1 MRLRPVPDPPLRVFP
16 FKLVPRRPWARAAV
30 VLCLLGVLALAV
42 EMSVSGRARP
52 PLAARASA
60 VAAYEAAAGGEASR
74 WAPEALRAAD
84 ESLRA
89 ALVSWSRQENRL
101 LPFRDY
107 RPVAREL
114 ATAESMALEAA
125 RVAEELRA
133 EGRAAAEQ
141 AVGDA
146 RSVEEHAK
154 ALVAA
159 TTLPGAQRAHLQRAR
174 LLVREAEVL
183 LRDGDFEPARA
194 RAELSR
200 AELAGALGPAL
211 EAAGRYTS
219 QEQVATWRRWIEETR
234 AWSRQTGEAAI
245 LVLKEKNALVLLS
258 RGAPVR
264 TYDAEI
270 GANALGFKQRQGDQA
285 TPEGRYRVVAKK
297 DHGRSRYY
305 RALLL
310 DYPSAADRERF
321 AAAKRRGEIP
331 REAQIG
337 GLIEIHGEGG
347 RGQNWT
353 DGCVALANR
362 DMDDLYSRVGVGT
375 RVTIVGGDGHD
386 GTFSDLL
393 ARVGEEAGEAKP

>member
-1 MRLRPVPDPPLRVFP
+1 VFP
-16 FKLVPRRPWARAAV
+16 SRLVPRRPWARAAV
-30 VLCLLGVLALAV
+30 ALCVVGVLAVAAEMAV
-42 EMSVSGRARP
+42 TGRARP

-60 VAAYEAAAGGEASR
+60 IAAFEAAAAGEAPR

-84 ESLRA
+84 GSLRV
-89 ALVSWSRQENRL
+89 ALASWSRQESRL
-101 LPFRDY
+101 LPLRDY

-114 ATAESMALEAA
+114 AEAEATAVEAA
-125 RVAEELRA
+125 RVAAELRA

-141 AVGDA
+141 AVRDA
-146 RSVEEHAK
+146 RSVEAHAN

-159 TTLPGAQRAHLQRAR
+159 TTLPPAERVHLQRAR

-183 LRDGDFEPARA
+183 LRDGDFEAARR
-194 RAELSR
+194 RADLSR
-200 AELAGALGPAL
+200 AELGEALGPAL

-219 QEQVATWRRWIEETR
+219 EEHVATWRRWIQETT
-234 AWSRQTGEAAI
+234 AWSRETGEAAI

-264 TYDAEI
+264 SYDAEI
-270 GANALGFKQRQGDQA
+270 GANALGVKQVQGDQA

-297 DHGRSRYY
+297 DRGRSRYY

-310 DYPSAADRERF
+310 DYPNAADRERF

-331 REAQIG
+331 SGAGIG

-353 DGCVALANR
+353 DGCVALENR
-362 DMDDLYSRVGVGT
+362 DMDDLYSRVAVGT
-375 RVTIVGGDGHD
+375 RVTIVGGDGRD
-386 GTFSDLL
+386 GAFSDLL
-393 ARVGEEAGEAKP
+393 ARVGGGSAEAKP

>member
-1 MRLRPVPDPPLRVFP
+1 MPRPALLLAVFLSR
-16 FKLVPRRPWARAAV
+16 LVPRRPWARAAV
-30 VLCLLGVLALAV
+30 AVCLLSVLVLAV
-42 EMSVSGRARP
+42 EMAVSGRARP
-52 PLAARASA
+52 PSAARASA
-60 VAAYEAAAGGEASR
+60 VAAFEAAAAGEPSR

-84 ESLRA
+84 EALRA
-89 ALVSWSRQENRL
+89 ALVAWSRQESRL

-107 RPVAREL
+107 RPVARDL
-114 ATAESMALEAA
+114 AAAESLALEAT

-141 AVGDA
+141 AVREA
-146 RSVEEHAK
+146 RSVEAHAN

-159 TTLPGAQRAHLQRAR
+159 TALPPTQRVHLQRAR

-183 LRDGDFEPARA
+183 VREGDLEAARQRAELA
-194 RAELSR
+194 RAELG
-200 AELAGALGPAL
+200 EALGPAL
-211 EAAGRYTS
+211 QEAGRYTS

-234 AWSRQTGEAAI
+234 AWSRQTGAAAI

-270 GANALGFKQRQGDQA
+270 GANALGVKQRQGDQA
-285 TPEGRYRVVAKK
+285 TPEGRYRIVAKK

-310 DYPSAADRERF
+310 DYPNAADRERF

-331 REAQIG
+331 RRARIG

-353 DGCVALANR
+353 EGCVALSNR
-362 DMDDLYSRVGVGT
+362 DIDDLYSRVGVGT
-375 RVTIVGGDGHD
+375 RVTIVGGDGRD

-393 ARVGEEAGEAKP
+393 ARVGGDAGEAKP